1 MLNEIKLNNTKSH
14 IYRVNVVDC
23 EIVHSNHNDD
33 GTHQQS
39 YTNNSRSQQ
48 HHNNKSNIN
57 FESNTC

>member
-1 MLNEIKLNNTKSH
+1 M
-14 IYRVNVVDC
+14 YRVNVIDC

-57 FESNTC
+57 FELNTC